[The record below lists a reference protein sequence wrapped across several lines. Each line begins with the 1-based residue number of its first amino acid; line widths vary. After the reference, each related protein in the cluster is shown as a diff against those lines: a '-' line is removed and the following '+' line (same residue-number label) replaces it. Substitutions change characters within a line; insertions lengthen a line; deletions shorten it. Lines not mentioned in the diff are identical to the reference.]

1 MSDLAMSDLPMFDC
15 VVIGAG
21 PAGGSASYHLARLG
35 RSVLV
40 LEKESLPRYKPCGG
54 GVSPQVAQWFD
65 FDFGPAIANRVNSIR
80 FTWQND
86 DPVEAELATE
96 PMWMVDRPT
105 FDQFL
110 IDQAKGKGAIVQ
122 DNTAVTGLAF
132 QKDHWHITT
141 VRGTFRATYVIAADG
156 ARGPTAGWLGFK
168 GRKQRTA
175 GVLEVTDT
183 DTAGSTQAGFDFGS
197 IKNGYIWKFP
207 KQDRY
212 SIGIGTFRGSDPVD
226 FKADLLAYAQLV
238 GLDPAKCEYFS
249 FPVYLWDG
257 HHPLHGTQALLVGET
272 AGLLDP
278 FTAEGIRP
286 AMLSGVKAAEAIE
299 AALGGEA
306 GALAGY
312 TKGMQEAWGNDMA
325 WAQKLAGVFY
335 AVPAWGYKMGV
346 KRPSALARLSKIL
359 VGEMRYGDVAVRAL
373 KRLGSGLIPG
383 AGK

>member
-1 MSDLAMSDLPMFDC
+1 MFDC
-15 VVIGAG
+15 VIIGAG
-21 PAGGSASYHLARLG
+21 PAGGSAAYHLARRG

-40 LEKESLPRYKPCGG
+40 IEKESLPRYKPCGG

-65 FDFGPAIANRVNSIR
+65 FDFGPAIVNRVNSIR

-86 DPVEAELATE
+86 DAVEAELATE

-110 IDQAKGKGAIVQ
+110 VDQARAKGAIVK
-122 DNTAVTGLAF
+122 DGTAVTGISF
-132 QKDHWHITT
+132 QGDLWEVQTAS
-141 VRGTFRATYVIAADG
+141 GCFCATYLIAADG
-156 ARGPTAGWLGFK
+156 AQGPTAGWLGFK
-168 GRKQRTA
+168 GRRFRTA
-175 GVLEVTDT
+175 AVLEVTDT

-207 KQDRY
+207 KQGGY
-212 SIGIGTFRGSDPVD
+212 SIGIGTFRGSDPGD
-226 FKADLLAYAQLV
+226 FQADLMAYARLV
-238 GLDPAKCEYFS
+238 GLDPARCKYFS

-257 HHPLHGTQALLVGET
+257 HHPLHKAQALLVGET

-286 AMLSGVKAAEAIE
+286 AMLSGVEAAVAIE
-299 AALGGEA
+299 AALMGDGA
-306 GALAGY
+306 ALAGY
-312 TKGMQEAWGNDMA
+312 TKAMQLAWGNDMA
-325 WAQKLAGVFY
+325 WAQKLAALFY
-335 AVPAWGYKMGV
+335 AVPSWGYKMGV

-359 VGEMRYGDVAVRAL
+359 IGEMQYGDVAVRAL